1 MARSHPI
8 LALATALYLILI
20 VVLTFVGGDDG
31 DPPSPW
37 WSLVAFLGVGA
48 LLTALSSPSRWWV
61 ALGFSLLGAAWIE
74 AAQTVWR
81 PPGFASLADL
91 LLGGLGA
98 VIGVVAVVAIRAV
111 SARSSATAAAASHAA
126 VQPRS

>member
-8 LALATALYLILI
+8 LALATALYLGLI
-20 VVLTFVGGDDG
+20 VVLTFVGGDDA

-37 WSLVAFLGVGA
+37 WSLLVFFVVGV
-48 LLTALSSPSRWWV
+48 LLTILSAPRRWWV

-91 LLGGLGA
+91 ALGA
-98 VIGVVAVVAIRAV
+98 VGSVLGVALVVTIRAV
-111 SARSSATAAAASHAA
+111 SARTERAHPVTL
-126 VQPRS
+126 PG